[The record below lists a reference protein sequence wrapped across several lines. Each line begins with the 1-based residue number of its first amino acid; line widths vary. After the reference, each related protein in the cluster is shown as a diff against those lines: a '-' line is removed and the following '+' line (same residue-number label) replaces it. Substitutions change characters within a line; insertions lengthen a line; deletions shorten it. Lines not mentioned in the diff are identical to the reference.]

1 MIKQLSPSSTPCC
14 GLPLCQKWL
23 LHKHCALCARSDW
36 SYFVPMPIVFP
47 AIISSFFRNKS
58 TSELQKWKMKTRNP
72 ASCSLKNP
80 QQHWASSSRAGGAQ
94 LAYLTAAICFNAR
107 HVSFVHVQWASSR
120 MDMKSNRELYDL
132 MVTLSAMLWAE
143 LWCLC
148 CQLWSGALFSHQSIL
163 AEFTVCCLRYWPV
176 LYSPEYSLTIPLLLW
191 WVFFSAAAVLTA
203 LEHCFW
209 TQTYTSY

>member
-23 LHKHCALCARSDW
+23 LHKQCALCVRSDW

-47 AIISSFFRNKS
+47 AIIFPFSEWKAPVSYKNEKWKQKSSFSQFK
-58 TSELQKWKMKTRNP
+58 K
-72 ASCSLKNP
+72 P

-132 MVTLSAMLWAE
+132 MVTLSAMLWTE

-148 CQLWSGALFSHQSIL
+148 CQLRSGALFSHQSIL

-176 LYSPEYSLTIPLLLW
+176 LYSPEYSLTIPLPLW